1 MPTDHSRYTAAE
13 LGLIEAGIASGET
26 MIFLGYDA
34 DEMARFY
41 CVEAMW

>member
-1 MPTDHSRYTAAE
+1 MASDKSLAAE
-13 LGLIEAGIASGET
+13 IEAGIARGET

-41 CVEAMW
+41 CV